1 MAENKII
8 TPAHLAEEFGL
19 SSKALRRKLR
29 QMEES
34 TKPSDGTPYQWYSD
48 SEELAAIRERLQQ
61 EKAKRNTI
69 R

>member
-1 MAENKII
+1 MSKSKII

-19 SSKALRRKLR
+19 TSKALRRKLR

-48 SEELAAIRERLQQ
+48 SKELAAIRERLQQ
-61 EKAKRNTI
+61 EKAKRSTI